1 MEKYL
6 LKTIRQKEELFP
18 KQVMA
23 VTSQNPRLG
32 VPLLQP
38 TPKRGRRWARR
49 KDGAIY
55 TSAGGITKIHS
66 DVATGLP

>member
-6 LKTIRQKEELFP
+6 LKTISQKEQLFY

-32 VPLLQP
+32 VLFPRP
-38 TPKRGRRWARR
+38 TLGRGQRWARR
-49 KDGAIY
+49 KDGAMPMF
-55 TSAGGITKIHS
+55 TGGITKIHS
-66 DVATGLP
+66 DVATGLS